1 MKTSFENFSG
11 ADYVDGA
18 CLILDNAKK
27 HIQTGELLKNEEI
40 YGIAISHLILGAEEY
55 IKSFVLLCLSGVDD
69 FLNDKEK
76 IDLFKNHK
84 FKHKNIEELL
94 KSMTNEA
101 ADEFENGFFE
111 RLVNNQEPA
120 SKFSVDGF
128 HLNKTFK
135 LVSFSEKD
143 LNRILS
149 WLDKANDLKN
159 NGFYINLKDG
169 WESPQ
174 QFNLEDY
181 KNAFQVVNLLIKA
194 IEPLFTLPLTDEQ
207 LIDYLNSKNII

>member
-1 MKTSFENFSG
+1 MKISFKNFSD

-18 CLILDNAKK
+18 CLTLDNAKK
-27 HIQTGELLKNEEI
+27 HIQTSELLIREEI

-55 IKSFVLLCLSGVDD
+55 IKAFVLLSLSGADD
-69 FLNDKEK
+69 FLSDNEK
-76 IDLFKNHK
+76 LDLFKNHK

-101 ADEFENGFFE
+101 ADEFENGFFD
-111 RLVNNQEPA
+111 RLVNNQEPT

-128 HLNKTFK
+128 HMNKTFK
-135 LVSFSEKD
+135 LVSFSKKD
-143 LNRILS
+143 LNRILG

-159 NGFYINLKDG
+159 NGFYINLKEG
-169 WESPQ
+169 WETPQ

-181 KNAFQVVNLLIKA
+181 EKAFQIVDILIKA

-207 LIDYLNSKNII
+207 FMDYLNSKNIT